1 MNKKIKAYLSV
12 LLMSLSFYMM
22 IETPY
27 ISAMGDYVLEF
38 IGLKSWTGNNTG
50 THLTIFY
57 FTPLIIIGVILVKK
71 YAIRDLKIKRKI
83 VIIAFIGLN
92 IIFLLS
98 TGLMAKSIKAS
109 SKGLLAIGI
118 DQKYDNYMEYEFND
132 GRYVKFKADIKLTN
146 YSKEDKQFY
155 LMINNNYGK
164 SHIGIY
170 NLDGSKAIFKLKGKE
185 TKVLSI
191 NLDDYLAKDNSL
203 NENGYR
209 NVGGSGHITGIIVFD
224 NKGDK
229 VKIGNN
235 NFFGISLNK

>member
-1 MNKKIKAYLSV
+1 MNKKIKAFLSV

-27 ISAMGDYVLEF
+27 IRAMGDYVLEF

-57 FTPLIIIGVILVKK
+57 FTLLLIIGVILVKK
-71 YAIRDLKIKRKI
+71 YVIRDLKIKKKI

-92 IIFLLS
+92 LIFILS
-98 TGLMAKSIKAS
+98 TGLIARSIKS
-109 SKGLLAIGI
+109 NSEGLLSIGI
-118 DQKYDNYMEYEFND
+118 DQKYDNYMEYEFNE
-132 GRYVKFKADIKLTN
+132 GRYVKFIADIKLTN
-146 YSKEDKQFY
+146 YSKEDKEFY

-164 SHIGIY
+164 SPIGVY
-170 NLDGSKAIFKLKGKE
+170 NSDGSKAIFKLKGKE
-185 TKVLSI
+185 TKMLYI
-191 NLDDYLAKDNSL
+191 NLDDYLIKDENL
-203 NENGYR
+203 NETGYR
-209 NVGGSGHITGIIVFD
+209 NIAGSGYITGIIVFD

-229 VKIGNN
+229 VKIDNN